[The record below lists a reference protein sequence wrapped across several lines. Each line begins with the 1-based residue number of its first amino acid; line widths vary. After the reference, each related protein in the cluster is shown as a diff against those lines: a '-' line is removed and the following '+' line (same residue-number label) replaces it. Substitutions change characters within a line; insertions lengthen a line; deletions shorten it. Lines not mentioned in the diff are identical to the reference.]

1 MVNLMVESGSMLVKA
16 WEKIIDREGEGGMV
30 DIVVDEH
37 ARIFTTY
44 IASKIIFGSDHHKG
58 IKVFPECHELL
69 KAMGETTTLGIPL
82 LRYVYPSPF

>member
-1 MVNLMVESGSMLVKA
+1 MVNLMVESGSMVVKA

-44 IASKIIFGSDHHKG
+44 IASKIIFGKG
-58 IKVFPECHELL
+58 EIYMYE
-69 KAMGETTTLGIPL
+69 IP
-82 LRYVYPSPF
+82 